1 MTAQTQVVTN
11 HFFAQVNQ
19 RGGPQPNVSTPTSR
33 IWDFM
38 RMNPPTFHG
47 TKVDEDPQSFI
58 DEIFKVVDSMNVTPR
73 QRAELAAYQLKDV
86 SQVWFDQ

>member
-1 MTAQTQVVTN
+1 MTAQAQVVTN
-11 HFFAQVNQ
+11 HFVAQVNQ
-19 RGGPQPNVSTPTSR
+19 RGGTQPNVSTPTSR

-38 RMNPPTFHG
+38 RMNPPTFHR

-58 DEIFKVVDSMNVTPR
+58 DEILKVVDSMNVTPR